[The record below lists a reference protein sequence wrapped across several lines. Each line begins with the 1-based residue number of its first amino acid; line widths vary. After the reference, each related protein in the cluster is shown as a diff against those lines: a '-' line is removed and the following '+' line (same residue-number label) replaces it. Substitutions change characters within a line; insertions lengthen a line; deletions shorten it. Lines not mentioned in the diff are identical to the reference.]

1 LTVLY
6 ADASALLKRVVVE
19 AESAAVRTLL
29 SERHVAGDL
38 LTSSSIA
45 WLEVWRSLRRAAVAD
60 VESIAAS
67 ALSGVAEFPLDDLLL
82 RRACRVGADE
92 LRSLDAIHLAS
103 AIVVRADA
111 ILTYDLR
118 LADAAAAAG
127 LEVLAPTG

>member
-1 LTVLY
+1 MTVLY
-6 ADASALLKRVVVE
+6 ADTSALLKRVVVE

-82 RRACRVGADE
+82 RRARRVGADE

>member
-6 ADASALLKRVVVE
+6 ADTSALLKRVVVE

-82 RRACRVGADE
+82 RRARRVGADE

>member
-1 LTVLY
+1 
-6 ADASALLKRVVVE
+6 
-19 AESAAVRTLL
+19 
-29 SERHVAGDL
+29 
-38 LTSSSIA
+38 
-45 WLEVWRSLRRAAVAD
+45 VAD

-82 RRACRVGADE
+82 RRARRVGADE